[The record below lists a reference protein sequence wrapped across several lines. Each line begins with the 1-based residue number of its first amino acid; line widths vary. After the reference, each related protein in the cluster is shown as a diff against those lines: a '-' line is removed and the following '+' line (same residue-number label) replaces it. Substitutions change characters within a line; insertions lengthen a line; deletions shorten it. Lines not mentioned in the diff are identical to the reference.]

1 MCSFESTEEI
11 LCDCVGCLPLPAVE
25 AAPAPTPFF
34 CFCEDLLACNCDC
47 VKGDCC
53 EVHSGECASVVCGCW
68 LASAKAEA
76 AKAEA
81 HLPLW
86 PGFSYKPH
94 QETAISWMLARESS
108 TPSGGL
114 LCDEMGLGKTMEILG
129 IMKNSPKIQTLLL
142 CPKAVVAQWRTA
154 AQRSHF
160 NVLELQGAGWRLGGS
175 YRSGQP
181 FLFITNYEK
190 LVAKTGN
197 PFGRSWDR
205 VVLDEA
211 QRVRNK
217 GSKVWSAIAAMKR
230 KTTWCVSAT
239 PIVNGVK
246 DIKALFSLVGYE
258 KEQLASENFL
268 YELMNTA
275 CLHRS
280 MEEMRPILSEL
291 PSAPIITKEYL
302 DFDTEEESE
311 FYRGIQGVVMRR
323 WRAVERDEIKM
334 RFALIMRLRQISLHP
349 QVYINARKK
358 EWSRYARQ
366 DWSGPSTKFN
376 ALRRKLEGAT
386 DPARWIV
393 FCQFHD
399 EMDML
404 QAALEKS
411 PAVGL
416 VQLYHG
422 GMTDKAKDAVIAAS
436 GADRPIGDKHEVLL
450 VQLQSGGVGLNL
462 QHFNKIVF
470 MSPWWTSALMDQ
482 AIGRAVRIG
491 QKEVVEVTMLV
502 LKEEETM
509 NIDRLMLEKVDEKR
523 CVLANLFLH
532 ASRGLGEVQEVQEVQ
547 VLVKEG
553 VAAAASAA
561 AAEAQEE
568 EPTNPL

>member
-1 MCSFESTEEI
+1 
-11 LCDCVGCLPLPAVE
+11 
-25 AAPAPTPFF
+25 
-34 CFCEDLLACNCDC
+34 
-47 VKGDCC
+47 
-53 EVHSGECASVVCGCW
+53 
-68 LASAKAEA
+68 
-76 AKAEA
+76 
-81 HLPLW
+81 
-86 PGFSYKPH
+86 
-94 QETAISWMLARESS
+94 MLARESS

-175 YRSGQP
+175 YRPGQP

-366 DWSGPSTKFN
+366 DWPGPSTKFN

-386 DPARWIV
+386 GPARWIV

-416 VQLYHG
+416 VQMYHG

-547 VLVKEG
+547 VLVKEE
-553 VAAAASAA
+553 VSAA

>member
-1 MCSFESTEEI
+1 LNGGVRFFTGPPHYHIAIMAC
-11 LCDCVGCLPLPAVE
+11 VE
-25 AAPAPTPFF
+25 AVPFF
-34 CFCEDLLACNCDC
+34 CFCEDMLACNCDC
-47 VKGDCC
+47 VKGIDC
-53 EVHSGECASVVCGCW
+53 EVHSGDCASVVCRCR
-68 LASAKAEA
+68 LSEEA
-76 AKAEA
+76 AVA

-129 IMKNSPKIQTLLL
+129 TMKNSPKIQTLLL

-190 LVAKTGN
+190 LVAKTGH
-197 PFGRSWDR
+197 PFSRTWDR

-358 EWSRYARQ
+358 EWKRYARQ
-366 DWSGPSTKFN
+366 DWSGASTKFN
-376 ALRRKLEGAT
+376 ALRRKMEGAT
-386 DPARWIV
+386 GPARWIV

-404 QAALEKS
+404 QAALERS

-416 VQLYHG
+416 VQMYHG
-422 GMTDKAKDAVIAAS
+422 GMTDKAKDTVIAAS

-509 NIDRLMLEKVDEKR
+509 NIDKLMLEKVDEKR
-523 CVLANLFLH
+523 HVLANLFLH
-532 ASRGLGEVQEVQEVQ
+532 ASRGFSKGEVEVQEAQ
-547 VLVKEG
+547 VLVKEE
-553 VAAAASAA
+553 VAAN